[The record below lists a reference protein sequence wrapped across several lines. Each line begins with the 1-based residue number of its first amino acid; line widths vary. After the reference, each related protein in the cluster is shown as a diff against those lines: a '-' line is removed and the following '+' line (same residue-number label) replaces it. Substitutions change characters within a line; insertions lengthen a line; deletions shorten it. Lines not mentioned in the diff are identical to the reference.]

1 MASSAKELDLNP
13 DVYIGLTY
21 PIRQGTNTDFELTK
35 SSYEQAEYNLINL
48 LLTQKG
54 ERPFQPEFGSN
65 LRMICFEQQDDNLPE
80 AIEADIKATVEQWL
94 PYIKLN
100 EIKVLT
106 DDGDL
111 NKIYTEIKYTTTIES
126 FKENTILVAF
136 ESIT

>member
-21 PIRQGTNTDFELTK
+21 PIRRGTNLDFEMTK
-35 SSYEQAEYNLINL
+35 TSFEQAEHNLTNL

-65 LRMICFEQQDDNLPE
+65 LRRICFEQIDGNLSQTVE
-80 AIEADIKATVEQWL
+80 EEVKNTVEQWL
-94 PYIKLN
+94 PYIILK
-100 EIKVLT
+100 EVQVLT
-106 DDGDL
+106 DECNL
-111 NKIYTEIKYTTTIES
+111 NKIYVQIKYSINLES

-136 ESIT
+136 DSIT